1 VRYRLLGRSGLRVS
15 ELALGTMTFGTDW
28 GWGADEAE
36 CRRIVERYAAAGGN
50 FIDTANNYTNGAS
63 ERIVGALTAADRDRW
78 VIATKYT
85 LTLDRSDPNA
95 GGNHRKSLVRS
106 LEQSLRRLRTD
117 RVDLLWLHMRDATTP
132 IEEFVRALDDQVRLG
147 KVLYVGISDSPA
159 WVVSRANAIAE
170 LRGWS
175 PFVAVQVPY
184 NLADRDP
191 EREVLPMA
199 AELGL
204 SVTPWG
210 VLGAGVLT
218 GRAPETLRWGDTVS
232 DRERTV
238 VAALR
243 TVAEEAGCT
252 PAQAAIAWL
261 LRRSAP
267 DLVPIVGVR
276 STEQLEDDLGALEVE
291 LSSAQLAA
299 LEEAGAPSL
308 GFPRSFLESSGVRDL
323 IYGDTWELLQP
334 RYSAHARTRD
344 EAAAG

>member
-1 VRYRLLGRSGLRVS
+1 MHYRLLGRSGLRVS

-36 CRRIVERYAAAGGN
+36 CRRIVERYAESGGN
-50 FIDTANNYTNGAS
+50 FIDTANNYTDGSS
-63 ERIVGALTAADRDRW
+63 ERIVGDLTHADRERW
-78 VIATKYT
+78 VTATKYT
-85 LTLDRSDPNA
+85 LTVDRTDPNA

-117 RVDLLWLHMRDATTP
+117 YVDLLWLHMRDATTP

-147 KVLYVGISDSPA
+147 KVLYVGISDSPS

-175 PFVAVQVPY
+175 PFVAVQIPY
-184 NLADRDP
+184 SVASRDP

-218 GRAPETLRWGDTVS
+218 GRPPESLRWPEDGVS
-232 DRERTV
+232 ERTQGV
-238 VAALR
+238 LAALR
-243 TVAEEAGCT
+243 EVAEEAGCT

-261 LRRSAP
+261 LGRTGP
-267 DLVPIVGVR
+267 ELVPIVGTR
-276 STEQLEDDLGALEVE
+276 SREQLEDNLGALDVE
-291 LSSAQLAA
+291 LTEAQRTA
-299 LEEAGAPSL
+299 LDEAGAPSL
-308 GFPRSFLESSGVRDL
+308 GFPRSFLESDGVRDL
-323 IYGDTWELLQP
+323 IYGDTWKLL
-334 RYSAHARTRD
+334 YSNRARAGH
-344 EAAAG
+344 EAVAG